1 MTKMERYVPGV
12 ASLRAYERSWLRSDI
27 VAGIVLAAILVPQGM
42 AYAELAGL
50 PPVNGLYTT
59 IACLIGYA
67 LMGPSKILVLGP
79 DSSLGPLIFAAI
91 TPLVVAGDD
100 PATAIALAGM
110 LALLVGLIEIGLGV
124 GKLGFVADLLSSEV
138 QVGYMNGLAIIIIV
152 GQLPKLSGF
161 STDADTFVDELREFV
176 SNFDQRDPTA
186 LGVGLATLAVLVVL
200 PRVTRKIPAVLVAV
214 VGAIIVTA
222 VFDLDIGTVGTLPKG
237 LPTPDV
243 PWTDI
248 DDVVPLLVAAV
259 GITLVSLT
267 DTIALSTSFNTR
279 RGERVKPNKEMIG
292 IGSANIAAGFFR
304 GFAISASSSRTAVA
318 EQSGAKSQLAGVVG
332 AGVVVMLLV
341 FLNGLLANLPNSALA
356 AVVIAA
362 ALSLADFSLLARVW
376 VIRRSAVVL
385 SLVASAGVIFLGVLE
400 GIVVAIV
407 LSILLFF
414 RQNWW
419 PHGEVLGRVPG
430 RDGWHSDPGGGLME
444 HPDVVVF
451 RWEAPLFF
459 ANSGLFADQV
469 RELVAERGPAW
480 VVLQCEA
487 ITDIDVTAAGMLE
500 RLDNELNA
508 KGVHLA
514 FVELR
519 SRLRGLVHDYGLLR
533 TLDRD
538 HFYTSI
544 EEALDDINLIGA
556 DDPPAR

>member
-1 MTKMERYVPGV
+1 MTTVERYVPGV
-12 ASLRAYERSWLRSDI
+12 ASLRTYERRWLRSDV

-50 PPVNGLYTT
+50 PPENGLYTT

-91 TPLVVAGDD
+91 APLVVAGDD

-110 LALLVGLIEIGLGV
+110 LAILVGLIEIGLGV

-138 QVGYMNGLAIIIIV
+138 QVGYMNGLAIVIIV

-161 STDADTFVDELREFV
+161 STDADTFVEEVREFV
-176 SNFDQRDPTA
+176 SNFDQHDPTA
-186 LGVGLATLAVLVVL
+186 LGVGLATLAVLLVL

-214 VGAIIVTA
+214 VGATIVTA
-222 VFDLDIGTVGTLPKG
+222 VFDFDIATVGTLPKG

-243 PWTDI
+243 PWTNI

-267 DTIALSTSFNTR
+267 DTIALSTSFNAR

-332 AGVVVMLLV
+332 AGVVVLLLV
-341 FLNGLLANLPNSALA
+341 FLNGLLANLPNSTLA

-376 VIRRSAVVL
+376 AIRPSAVVL

-414 RQNWW
+414 KQNWW

-430 RDGWHSDPGGGLME
+430 RDGWHSDSGTGLAE

-469 RELVAERGPAW
+469 RELVAERDPAW

-519 SRLRGLVHDYGLLR
+519 TRLRGLVHDYGLLK

-538 HFYTSI
+538 HFYASI
-544 EEALDDINLIGA
+544 EDALTDIDLA
-556 DDPPAR
+556 